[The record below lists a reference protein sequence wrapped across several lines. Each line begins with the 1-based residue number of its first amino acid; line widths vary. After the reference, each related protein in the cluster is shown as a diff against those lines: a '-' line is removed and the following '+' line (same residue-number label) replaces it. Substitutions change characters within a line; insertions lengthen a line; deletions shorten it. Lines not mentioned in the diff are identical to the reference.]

1 MIKNQS
7 NKNVFVDTDAF
18 IALRVYDDVNHK
30 EAHRQLTFV
39 REQRLVLHTSN
50 FVLNEVYTY
59 FYRHPKV
66 ALEMIEIILDNP
78 LITMHRVNVE
88 DEEQAVVLLKR
99 FQDKSLSYTDAT
111 TIAMMERL
119 NFTTIFSFDKHFED
133 CGNFELLDEIA
144 LQSSS

>member
-1 MIKNQS
+1 MIKNQN

-30 EAHRQLTFV
+30 EAHQQLAV
-39 REQRLVLHTSN
+39 IRDQRLVLHTSN

-59 FYRHPKV
+59 FSRHPKI

-78 LITMHRVNVE
+78 LITMHRVSVE
-88 DEEQAVVLLKR
+88 DEERAIALLKR

-119 NFTTIFSFDKHFED
+119 NFATIFSFDEHFEQ
-133 CGNFELLDEIA
+133 CGDFELLSRFA